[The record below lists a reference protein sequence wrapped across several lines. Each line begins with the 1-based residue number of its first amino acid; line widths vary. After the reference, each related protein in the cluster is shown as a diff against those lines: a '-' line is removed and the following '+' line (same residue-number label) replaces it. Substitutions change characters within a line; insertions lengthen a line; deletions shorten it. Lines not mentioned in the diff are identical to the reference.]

1 MTDIFLIPDR
11 IKAIWEAAETNM
23 AQHLPESVESEVISW
38 NAEIYEKHELEKY
51 QSIWTEALLLPGQTD
66 LYESLVLEISNY
78 NGMKPSEVKIYC
90 DHATEALAR
99 LWSSG
104 PYTPPEGIH
113 RFYESPHYIF
123 ELMAWHSLTR
133 WDNTP
138 LAYVMALEFAQQVGI
153 KRHLDF
159 GCGVGSGTIL
169 FHKHGITSALGDISE
184 TLLKFAFWRL
194 SQRGLKDGYIPFRER
209 DGPQWDLI
217 TAMEVFE
224 HLAYPIETLDNLH
237 RALVPGGY
245 LFIQLSSCKPDP
257 QRPQHIL
264 TSPEPVYKRLEELGM
279 TRVWADDWC
288 WGHEIFQKGK

>member
-1 MTDIFLIPDR
+1 MTDIYLAPDG
-11 IKAIWEAAETNM
+11 IKAHWKEYEAGRRVSLAMAE
-23 AQHLPESVESEVISW
+23 S
-38 NAEIYEKHELEKY
+38 YERDCLEDY
-51 QSIWTEALLLPGQTD
+51 QRIWTEALLLPGQTD
-66 LYESLVLEISNY
+66 LYESLVLEISKY
-78 NGMKPSEVKIYC
+78 NGIKPSEVKTYC

-113 RFYESPHYIF
+113 RFYESPYYIF

-138 LAYVMALEFAQQVGI
+138 LAYVMALEFAQQAGI
-153 KRHLDF
+153 KKHLDF
-159 GCGVGSGTIL
+159 GCGVGSGSIL
-169 FHKHGITSALGDISE
+169 FMKNGIDSTPCDISE
-184 TLLKFAFWRL
+184 TLLRFAGWRIE
-194 SQRGLKDGYIPFRER
+194 QRELKKAYIWLRARSVEFRPDE
-209 DGPQWDLI
+209 WDLI

-224 HLAYPIETLDNLH
+224 HLAYPIETLDDLH

-279 TRVWADDWC
+279 VRVWADDWL
-288 WGHEIFQKGK
+288 WGHEIFQKK